1 MVVKICK
8 IACHLEFFPS
18 QKLLTDSKQLF
29 KISSGIGAEGM
40 VWEEPEWDSEF
51 SRGTDD
57 SLLGIEE

>member
-1 MVVKICK
+1 MVVKICEM
-8 IACHLEFFPS
+8 ACHLEVFPS
-18 QKLLTDSKQLF
+18 RKLLMVSKQLF
-29 KISSGIGAEGM
+29 EISSGIGAEGM